1 MKTEKRILLTV
12 LLTMTT
18 SLAMNAQSNQTV
30 HEAKLPPQASE
41 VVAGIV
47 TNSWD
52 GGVTWDR
59 FEYRDIW
66 GKGDLVWCFVQKED
80 HTINNYTEGQFL
92 RKLVEKATLEYGKS
106 HPNFLLRDFTY
117 SRTKKD
123 IPDNLHSDARNMVSY
138 TWIASA
144 SVVFDPNF
152 DAWNSI
158 FQALNKSLCNVREG
172 SRLAID
178 QVSVPYSIDRNAFK
192 DQIIDVLLDNGYKV
206 VAKEYLEKLYQE
218 LQDQQSGIYNDRT
231 TVQENNFSAVGY
243 FLNIKLTE
251 SSVRVQVVNVSTGE
265 YEGNATVNF

>member
-1 MKTEKRILLTV
+1 MAALLA
-12 LLTMTT
+12 MTT
-18 SLAMNAQSNQTV
+18 SLALNAQSQQKLN
-30 HEAKLPPQASE
+30 EAKLPPQTSE

-52 GGVTWDR
+52 GGVTYAR

-66 GKGDLVWCFVQKED
+66 GKGDPVWCFVKNED
-80 HTINNYTEGQFL
+80 YTINNYTEEQFL

-106 HPNFLLRDFTY
+106 HPNFSLRDFKY
-117 SRTKKD
+117 SRTKRE
-123 IPDNLHSDARNMVSY
+123 IPDDLNSDARNMVSY
-138 TWIASA
+138 TWVASA
-144 SVVFDPNF
+144 SVVYNPNF
-152 DAWNSI
+152 DAWNGI
-158 FQALNKSLCNVREG
+158 LQAMNKSMYNVRQG

-178 QVSVPYSIDRNAFK
+178 QISVPYSMDRNAFK
-192 DQIIDVLLDNGYKV
+192 DQVIDILLDNGYKV

-218 LQDQQSGIYNDRT
+218 QQDQQSGIYNDRT

-251 SSVRVQVVNVSTGE
+251 TSVRVQVVNVSTGE